1 MMNTANEDFLALMD
15 GLVAAAKSGGIFQR
29 MLDEAPNIG
38 VLLIEFRERARR
50 EARSPGLPPCVNPPA
65 DESSARA
72 SAISEL
78 LSPRQC
84 DIVKLIAGGR
94 SNKQIA
100 RIVGVTPETV
110 KSHVK
115 NIFTKLSVENRAQA
129 VSRAQSLGLVGF
141 RVDELIQ
148 YKAISQLDGT
158 M

>member
-1 MMNTANEDFLALMD
+1 MDTADEDLLALMD
-15 GLVAAAKSGGIFQR
+15 GLVTAAKSGGIFQR
-29 MLDEAPNIG
+29 MLDEAPDIG
-38 VLLIEFRERARR
+38 VLLLEFRERARR
-50 EARSPGLPPCVNPPA
+50 GARPPKLPRRVNRPA
-65 DESSARA
+65 EDPEQYARVRLSARA

-100 RIVGVTPETV
+100 LIIGVTPETV

-115 NIFTKLSVENRAQA
+115 NIFIKLSVENRAQA

-141 RVDELIQ
+141 SVEELIQ
-148 YKAISQLDGT
+148 
-158 M
+158 